1 MVNNFP
7 TYILDAFTGTRFTG
21 NQAAVCLIKEV
32 FNILIKQLVVLQLN
46 LQKLS
51 DAIYQK
57 IGAEFN
63 LSETAFPIPLDT
75 DDFKTGK

>member
-1 MVNNFP
+1 LSF
-7 TYILDAFTGTRFTG
+7 
-21 NQAAVCLIKEV
+21 
-32 FNILIKQLVVLQLN
+32 LQLN

-63 LSETAFPIPLDT
+63 LSETSEVPLCGHAT
-75 DDFKTGK
+75 MATSHVLLNEIGTGLVPVPLSNSMT